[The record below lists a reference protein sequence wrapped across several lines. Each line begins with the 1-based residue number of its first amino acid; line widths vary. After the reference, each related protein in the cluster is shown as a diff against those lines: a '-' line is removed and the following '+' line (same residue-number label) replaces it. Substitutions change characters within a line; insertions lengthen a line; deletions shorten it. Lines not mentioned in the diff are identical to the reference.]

1 MKINPAVQA
10 YSARIQEYSQV
21 NVNRNSKADFGTML
35 KNELNKVN
43 ELLIKADEASQQLIK
58 GEAEDIHSVLLAA
71 EEARLALEMAVQVR
85 NKLVES
91 YQEIN
96 RMQL

>member
-1 MKINPAVQA
+1 MKVNPAVQA
-10 YSARIQEYSQV
+10 YSNHMQGIRQEHKESHV
-21 NVNRNSKADFGTML
+21 DFGAIL
-35 KNELNKVN
+35 KDQLNKVN
-43 ELLIKADEASQQLIK
+43 ELQIKADEANQQLVT

-71 EEARLALEMAVQVR
+71 EEARLALELTVQVR
-85 NKLVES
+85 NKLIES

>member
-1 MKINPAVQA
+1 MNINPATQA
-10 YSARIQEYSQV
+10 YLNQIQKYNGISE
-21 NVNRNSKADFGTML
+21 NEKADFGTML
-35 KNELNKVN
+35 KKALNQVN
-43 ELLIKADEASQQLIK
+43 ELQIQADEANRQLIT

-71 EEARLALEMAVQVR
+71 EEARLALELTVQVR
-85 NKLVES
+85 NKLIDA

>member
-10 YSARIQEYSQV
+10 YSAQIQGITKTNGNGDGKV
-21 NVNRNSKADFGTML
+21 DFGTML

-43 ELLIKADEASQQLIK
+43 ELQIKADEASRQLVT
-58 GEAEDIHSVLLAA
+58 GEADNIHSVLLAA
-71 EEARLALEMAVQVR
+71 EEARLALEMTVQVR

-96 RMQL
+96 RMQI

>member
-10 YSARIQEYSQV
+10 YLAQV
-21 NVNRNSKADFGTML
+21 QKNTEINTNEKADFGSML
-35 KNELNKVN
+35 KDALNKVN
-43 ELLIKADEASQQLIK
+43 EMQLKADEANMQLVT
-58 GEAEDIHSVLLAA
+58 GEAEDLHSVLLTA
-71 EEARLALEMAVQVR
+71 EEARLAFELAVQVR

-96 RMQL
+96 RIQL

>member
-1 MKINPAVQA
+1 
-10 YSARIQEYSQV
+10 
-21 NVNRNSKADFGTML
+21 ML
-35 KNELNKVN
+35 KNALNEVN
-43 ELLIKADEASQQLIK
+43 ALQTRADEANRQLVT

-71 EEARLALEMAVQVR
+71 EEARLALELTVQVR

>member
-10 YSARIQEYSQV
+10 YATQIQGVAKENGNGKV
-21 NVNRNSKADFGTML
+21 DFGTML
-35 KNELNKVN
+35 KNELSKVN
-43 ELLIKADEASQQLIK
+43 ELQIRADQANQQLVT

-71 EEARLALEMAVQVR
+71 EEARLALEMTVQVR
-85 NKLVES
+85 NKIIES
-91 YQEIN
+91 YQEMN